1 MYIKELCSLDG
12 VSGCEGEVRSFILDK
27 IRPLADE
34 ITVDTIGN
42 IIAKKCG
49 ERHDKTVMLSAHTD
63 EVGFIISGITDKG
76 FLEFKTVGGIDTR
89 VIISKHVRV
98 GRDKLDGIIGIK
110 AIHLQSLSERK
121 SVPKV
126 SSLYIDIGAKSREE
140 AEKKVSP
147 GDYAAFDTVCS
158 DFGTNKIKAKAID
171 DRAGC
176 AILMELMQKKPLF
189 DTYFCFTTQEEVGLR
204 GARIA
209 AARVKPDIAL
219 VVEATTCSD
228 VGGVRVEDYVTRLGC
243 GAAVSFADRTT
254 IVEQGFCKWLIDVAR
269 EANIPVQ
276 YKAAVA
282 GGNDAGAIHIANG
295 GIKTASVSVPC
306 RYIHSPAGIADKS
319 DIDAVKR
326 LVSLFL
332 KRTDEIID

>member
-1 MYIKELCSLDG
+1 MLLKELCELNG
-12 VSGCEGEVRSFILDK
+12 VSGGEGAVRSYILDK
-27 IRPLADE
+27 IKPYADE

-42 IIAKKCG
+42 IIAKRSG
-49 ERHDKTVMLSAHTD
+49 ESPSHRIMLSAHMD

-89 VIISKHVRV
+89 VIISKRV
-98 GRDKLDGIIGIK
+98 KIGADKISGVIGMK
-110 AIHLQSLSERK
+110 AIHLQTPDEREN
-121 SVPKV
+121 VPKV
-126 SSLYIDIGAKSREE
+126 SSLFIDIGAKNKEE
-140 AEKKVSP
+140 AEKKVSL
-147 GDYAAFDTVCS
+147 GDYAAFDTQFCE
-158 DFGTNKIKAKAID
+158 FGSGKYKAKAID

-176 AILMELMQKKPLF
+176 AVLINLIAKKPKF

-228 VGGVRVEDYVTRLGC
+228 VGGVRAEDYVTRLGG
-243 GAAVSFADRTT
+243 GAAVSFADRST
-254 IVEQGFCKWLIDVAR
+254 IVDREYCERLIKLAKR
-269 EANIPVQ
+269 ENIPVQ

-282 GGNDAGAIHIANG
+282 GGNDAGAIHLAVG

-306 RYIHSPAGIADKS
+306 RYLHSPAGIADAA
-319 DIDAVKR
+319 DIEAVER
-326 LVSLFL
+326 LAGAFL
-332 KRTDEIID
+332 KYADEII

>member
-110 AIHLQSLSERK
+110 AIHLQSPSERK

-176 AILMELMQKKPLF
+176 AILMELMQEKPLF